1 MASLK
6 TIHQRKETL
15 KTILTLV
22 AAALGV
28 IQTPARAA
36 EEPAWSI
43 DAKMISRTVAASAV
57 PASSANRPLMGNA
70 NTWRCGKST
79 RDDTVT

>member
-1 MASLK
+1 MAFLK

-36 EEPAWSI
+36 
-43 DAKMISRTVAASAV
+43 D
-57 PASSANRPLMGNA
+57 NRA
-70 NTWRCGKST
+70 
-79 RDDTVT
+79 